1 MPISERN
8 SPHIPGIIDQL
19 IAIGSIRRRPIFEC
33 QIAGKGESLE
43 FCMGFLKLESISELL
58 DLQRIISESLPS
70 REIFIIHDE
79 EYFQRIFSLKRSVI
93 GIVCNGKL
101 IGYSFILIPG
111 LRDDGLCENLGVDLN
126 LPDEELSKVAHLQSV
141 AVHPVY
147 RGNGLQKIMA
157 EAHLHLIDEMGYVH
171 VCSTVSP
178 KNPISLANLLSCG
191 FLIERLR
198 PKFKGWWRFI
208 LHRSTAAP
216 DGFAA
221 NGFGRDQSGIDQS
234 GRNQSGRDRIECRVP
249 VSDLGLQ
256 TELLNKG
263 FKGYRVVMRGVNAE
277 IVYARS
283 ACQKFTE
290 FSDLNASPFS
300 PDPQDQ

>member
-1 MPISERN
+1 MPVNEKN
-8 SPHIPGIIDQL
+8 SPHMPGIIDQL
-19 IAIGSIRRRPIFEC
+19 IAIGTIRRRPIFEC
-33 QIAGKGESLE
+33 QIAGKEESLE

-70 REIFIIHDE
+70 REIFIMHDK

-111 LRDDGLCENLGVDLN
+111 LRDDDLCENQGIDLN
-126 LPDEELSKVAHLQSV
+126 LSEEELSKVAHFQSV
-141 AVHPVY
+141 AVHPFY
-147 RGNGLQKIMA
+147 RGNGLQRMMA
-157 EAHLHLIDEMGYVH
+157 AAHLHLIEEMGYVH

-178 KNPISLANLLSCG
+178 KNPVSLANLLSCG
-191 FLIERLR
+191 FLIEGLR

-208 LHRSTAAP
+208 LHRSTAVP
-216 DGFAA
+216 DGFAT
-221 NGFGRDQSGIDQS
+221 NGFGRDKSGIDQS
-234 GRNQSGRDRIECRVP
+234 ERDQLPGDQIECRVP
-249 VSDLGLQ
+249 ISDLGLQ

-283 ACQKFTE
+283 ACQKFAE
-290 FSDLNASPFS
+290 FPDLNASPFS
-300 PDPQDQ
+300 RDPQDR